1 MALFTVNPASLHKA
15 FFSVPMTLAIFVTI
29 YKLKGEECFSW
40 GFDKIPLTRNPRL
53 SLTTLNIYIMDFWT
67 ILFSRGVVLSLLI
80 NPLMDIPYVIFVS
93 LLCSSQS
100 SQVEKINPEF

>member
-1 MALFTVNPASLHKA
+1 MAHFTVNPASLHKA

-29 YKLKGEECFSW
+29 YKFKREECFSW
-40 GFDKIPLTRNPRL
+40 DFDKIPLNRNPRL
-53 SLTTLNIYIMDFWT
+53 SLTTLNINFMDFWT
-67 ILFSRGVVLSLLI
+67 VLFSRGVVLSLLI
-80 NPLMDIPYVIFVS
+80 NPLIDISYVIFVS